1 MEQKLKN
8 IITELSKKDLPGV
21 QKKQVKKILRK
32 IKIDEISKKSE

>member
-21 QKKQVKKILRK
+21 QKKTG
-32 IKIDEISKKSE
+32 